1 MTSTTWVQNAGMD
14 SGTDSDTVLTYA
26 EAAQA
31 AAEAAAASVLGAAEQ
46 ASASSGSASDAL
58 AAANAAAAS
67 ASSAETFANSA
78 SIATVATN
86 ISNVNTVA
94 GSIAA
99 VSSVAGGLG
108 SINTVAAEIDALIDI
123 QDSVVAAGVSASDA
137 QSSAT
142 QSQDA
147 RDTANLHKLAAE
159 AAATSATSTAA
170 ALTGFDLEAIAATKA
185 VTAVDVFV
193 YDTSKDSD
201 GGAWRKR
208 TQGTSWYN
216 ETLNTSTRGS
226 RKEFPAVAVIVAE
239 ATKVTIYDG
248 DDPSLPMWMVFNTPP
263 TFSTLIPSSSGTAV
277 PSCVSLLNGRLLV
290 GNKTFDLVMVDFSED
305 TAYKWSNVS
314 KEKSSFN
321 ISQRNVTTYSYSGN
335 FGAGISARAINDVA
349 MTVLPDAPIDSATGL
364 QVPTIAVVTN
374 GGVSVIKDD
383 GTVVS
388 SGSTIAYNKL
398 AILDDTLYAKTASSY
413 YGLDW
418 WPLDQITS
426 GDIKFTGA
434 RPDNQWIAGKGQG
447 AYVNAMLHPPTFF
460 SNVVAAE
467 KDTLLISGGAGF
479 SQYRAGGNAGPL
491 VNYQKPDSLACQITS
506 TFNTGYQTYLTK
518 GAFLSDTDDTDLVG
532 GTDNDRSVNANP
544 LTVNGTV
551 IRTAVATGADLVA
564 YSGFSASNYLEQPYN
579 SDLDFGTGDFCV
591 MGWAS
596 FTSTGSQVLLSRTAI
611 SGGSRTGASFQIS
624 NSSDSFIF
632 DITDD
637 GYASFDRAEVPFAN
651 NTGVMQ
657 HICCLRSGSN
667 TYIYV
672 NGVLAVTKAIV
683 NAAGS
688 LSNATATLTVGAYP
702 AGTVIG
708 QFPWGGSFAL
718 LRISATVPTASQ
730 IAKIYNDEKV
740 LFQEN
745 AQATLYGSSDAVTAL
760 AHDDT
765 TNLLHVG
772 TSAGRSVFQG
782 LRRVSNTTTAV
793 GTAISAS
800 NGLVVEE

>member
-137 QSSAT
+137 QSYAT

-147 RDTANLHKLAAE
+147 RDTASLHKLAAE
-159 AAATSATSTAA
+159 AAATSATNTAA
-170 ALTGFDLEAIAATKA
+170 ALTGFDLEAIAATKT

-216 ETLNTSTRGS
+216 ETMNTSTRGS

-551 IRTAVATGADLVA
+551 TRTAVATGADLVA

-579 SDLDFGTGDFCV
+579 ADLDFGTGDFCV
-591 MGWAS
+591 MGWVKFSDVAPVSIIFRKGDIANTTALNVYNQGGQMYFVTRAAS
-596 FTSTGSQVLLSRTAI
+596 LTSQVI
-611 SGGSRTGASFQIS
+611 GSGG
-624 NSSDSFIF
+624 
-632 DITDD
+632 IT
-637 GYASFDRAEVPFAN
+637 N
-651 NTGVMQ
+651 NTWVNFAVV
-657 HICCLRSGSN
+657 RSASG
-667 TYIYV
+667 TKLEVYI
-672 NGVLAVTKAIV
+672 NGVLSNSASVTARDISSTEPV
-683 NAAGS
+683 FIGTGSSDTSAYLRGS
-688 LSNATATLTVGAYP
+688 L
-702 AGTVIG
+702 
-708 QFPWGGSFAL
+708 AL
-718 LRISATVPTASQ
+718 LRIGATAPSAEQ

-740 LFQEN
+740 LFQEG